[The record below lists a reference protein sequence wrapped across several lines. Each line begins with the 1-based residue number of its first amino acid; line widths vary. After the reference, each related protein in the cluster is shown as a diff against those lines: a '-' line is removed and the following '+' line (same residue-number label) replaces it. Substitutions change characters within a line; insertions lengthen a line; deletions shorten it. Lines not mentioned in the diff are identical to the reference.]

1 MHDPAEGEDAHEQ
14 TGPLVRP
21 YIAGEA
27 RHDAE
32 GDRFWSEEHDE
43 AALAAAQG
51 QTQGQ
56 TRGRTEGQTA
66 QGEQADHGDVLAEG
80 WRPETEKP
88 AERPATVV
96 LESSGSE
103 PRGFLGSGWRS
114 APDPEDSEEDA
125 YGNEEESR
133 RGGMLLRAGLI
144 GVGVVAAI
152 WALALWVG
160 SPADPPCSAGGA
172 GCAAGAPATSPTPA
186 PDSASGDDA
195 ALAEPGPGD
204 GDPSS
209 GGPTTAPTTA
219 PTPGPATA
227 APSRDT
233 SARDQD
239 SGRRATTSP
248 RPARSRG
255 PVRSQ
260 APVPVDEPTEAPTTV
275 APTTE
280 PTAEPTTAPAPA
292 PTQEAPRR
300 GGGLLDILF

>member
-1 MHDPAEGEDAHEQ
+1 MTYGRTLMHDPAEGEDAHEQ

-51 QTQGQ
+51 Q
-56 TRGRTEGQTA
+56 A
-66 QGEQADHGDVLAEG
+66 QGEQADHGDVLAED
-80 WRPETEKP
+80 WRPETE
-88 AERPATVV
+88 RPMPVV
-96 LESSGSE
+96 LESDDRE

-114 APDPEDSEEDA
+114 APDPEDSEDA
-125 YGNEEESR
+125 YGNEEDSR

-160 SPADPPCSAGGA
+160 SPAEPPCSAGAA

-186 PDSASGDDA
+186 PDGASGDDA
-195 ALAEPGPGD
+195 AVAEPGPGD
-204 GDPSS
+204 DDLPS
-209 GGPTTAPTTA
+209 GAPTTAPTTA
-219 PTPGPATA
+219 PTPGPTTT

-239 SGRRATTSP
+239 AGPRATTSP

-280 PTAEPTTAPAPA
+280 ATTEPTTAPA